1 MMMLKRSRRRHHGP
15 HGWGHRGR
23 TNPTAMT
30 IAALLLHPHALTYLP
45 RRSPPLAI
53 EVSSGR
59 NWSVWRD
66 RTLDKDPTHT
76 PWRSATPPDD
86 ASTFFS
92 TRHEQKRFEEDFP
105 LPTTRFVQRKAF
117 PEKKKR
123 SRKISVLPSS
133 ATKCGR
139 QHKKQEGAPRPSTN
153 ETRHHRQTQRRRGKG
168 IRTQREY

>member
-1 MMMLKRSRRRHHGP
+1 MMLKRSRRRHHGP

-30 IAALLLHPHALTYLP
+30 IAGLLLHHSRTRPTYLP

-59 NWSVWRD
+59 NWSVWRVC
-66 RTLDKDPTHT
+66 TLDKDPPHT

-105 LPTTRFVQRKAF
+105 LPTTRFVHKTKHLFRKKI
-117 PEKKKR
+117 KKK
-123 SRKISVLPSS
+123 SAFLPSS
-133 ATKCGR
+133 ATKCTKCGR
-139 QHKKQEGAPRPSTN
+139 QHKKQEGAPRPRTN
-153 ETRHHRQTQRRRGKG
+153 ETPQTDPTQKG